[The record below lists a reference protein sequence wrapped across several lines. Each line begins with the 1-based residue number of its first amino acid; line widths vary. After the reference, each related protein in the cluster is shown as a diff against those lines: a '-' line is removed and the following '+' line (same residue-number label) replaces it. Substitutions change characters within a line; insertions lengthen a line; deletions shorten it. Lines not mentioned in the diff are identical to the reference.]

1 MNTRLDRMIQRAR
14 APLSALQPVVPS
26 VLAPEPP
33 LREDL
38 RETVSPPP
46 ASPRLEH
53 SVPLIPQQRSAFS
66 REQSTQASPVK
77 HAVESSRTGSASSA
91 ENKFSLPH
99 DETVLGPG
107 PLSAH
112 RTVQKPPERAF
123 EKPAPDNPW
132 PVATKASPSTS
143 EPPPQIVEPRENLPA
158 KTSKNVVARVP
169 PPQQAS
175 SPYPPTAE
183 SAEPLIEVNVSIGS
197 IDFRQ
202 GRPAEPIKRSESHP
216 RVTLDSY
223 LQRGK
228 RDAR

>member
-33 LREDL
+33 LREDV

-46 ASPRLEH
+46 ASLRLEH
-53 SVPLIPQQRSAFS
+53 SVPLIPPQRSTFS
-66 REQSTQASPVK
+66 HEQSTQPLPVK
-77 HAVESSRTGSASSA
+77 RTVDSSRTGPASSA

-99 DETVLGPG
+99 DQASLRLGALSTLETAQNLP
-107 PLSAH
+107 A
-112 RTVQKPPERAF
+112 RTF
-123 EKPAPDNPW
+123 EKSALDIPW
-132 PVATKASPSTS
+132 PVA
-143 EPPPQIVEPRENLPA
+143 QIVEQRENLPA
-158 KTSKNVVARVP
+158 KTSNNVVAHVP
-169 PPQQAS
+169 PPQPAS
-175 SPYPPTAE
+175 LPHPPTAE

-228 RDAR
+228 RDTR

>member
-1 MNTRLDRMIQRAR
+1 MIQRAR
-14 APLSALQPVVPS
+14 APLSPLQPVVPS

-38 RETVSPPP
+38 REIMSAPPTL
-46 ASPRLEH
+46 PRLEQTK
-53 SVPLIPQQRSAFS
+53 PLIPQQRSAFS
-66 REQSTQASPVK
+66 HEQSTQALPVK
-77 HAVESSRTGSASSA
+77 HAVEDPRTGMGSSA

-99 DETVLGPG
+99 DETALRSGP
-107 PLSAH
+107 PPAL
-112 RTVQKPPERAF
+112 RTEQKPPARAL
-123 EKPAPDNPW
+123 EKFAPDNPW

-143 EPPPQIVEPRENLPA
+143 EPPPQVELRENHPA
-158 KTSKNVVARVP
+158 EISKNVVARVP
-169 PPQQAS
+169 PPQPAS
-175 SPYPPTAE
+175 SPRPPTAE

>member
-1 MNTRLDRMIQRAR
+1 MNTRLDRMIQRAH

-33 LREDL
+33 LREEA
-38 RETVSPPP
+38 RETVSVPP
-46 ASPRLEH
+46 ASPRLEN
-53 SVPLIPQQRSAFS
+53 SVPLIPQQRSTFI
-66 REQSTQASPVK
+66 REQSMQALPVK
-77 HAVESSRTGSASSA
+77 HVVESSHTGSAPSA

-99 DETVLGPG
+99 DEASLRLDPVPALETE
-107 PLSAH
+107 
-112 RTVQKPPERAF
+112 QKSLARAF
-123 EKPAPDNPW
+123 EKSAPDNPW
-132 PVATKASPSTS
+132 PAARAASPSTS
-143 EPPPQIVEPRENLPA
+143 EPPPQIVELRENHPEF
-158 KTSKNVVARVP
+158 SKNVVARVP

-175 SPYPPTAE
+175 SPHPPTAE
-183 SAEPLIEVNVSIGS
+183 FAEPLIEVNVSIGS

-228 RDAR
+228 RETR